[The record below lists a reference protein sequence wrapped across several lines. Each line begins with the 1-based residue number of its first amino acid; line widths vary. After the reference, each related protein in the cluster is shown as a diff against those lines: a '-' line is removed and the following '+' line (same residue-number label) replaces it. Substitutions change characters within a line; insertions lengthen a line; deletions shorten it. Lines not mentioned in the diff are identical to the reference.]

1 MRVVASSLSEPQG
14 RSESV
19 GHAPEHRRL
28 NDARV
33 MKCVICKHGEV
44 TSGTATVTLERD
56 KTTLVIKGVP
66 ARVCTNC
73 GEEYVD
79 EDTTRQLLETA

>member
-1 MRVVASSLSEPQG
+1 
-14 RSESV
+14 
-19 GHAPEHRRL
+19 
-28 NDARV
+28 

-44 TSGTATVTLERD
+44 TPGTATVTLERD

-79 EDTTRQLLETA
+79 EDTTRQLLETAEAAARMGVQIEVREYAA